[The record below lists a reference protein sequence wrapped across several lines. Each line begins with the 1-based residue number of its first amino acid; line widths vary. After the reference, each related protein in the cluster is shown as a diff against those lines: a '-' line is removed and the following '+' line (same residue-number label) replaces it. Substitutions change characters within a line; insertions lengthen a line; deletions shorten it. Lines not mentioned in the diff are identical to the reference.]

1 MSLATWLHRYQS
13 HVVVFGVVV
22 ATVALIAGLVAA
34 GSRSAP
40 PSPDGQS
47 ASTSRLAAD
56 RSANDF
62 GAISMAAGLVST
74 DFTIRNTTSETLT
87 ISKLSTSCMCTS
99 ASLQINESTFGP
111 FGMPGHGGGFT
122 KAGVFVNPGEKVV
135 VEATFDPA
143 AHGPAGIGEVLREI
157 YIDTG
162 ADKPI
167 ILGFKVNVTP

>member
-111 FGMPGHGGGFT
+111 FGMPGHGVIPAINQTLASGAT
-122 KAGVFVNPGEKVV
+122 AKVTV
-135 VEATFDPA
+135 TFDPA
-143 AHGPAGIGEVLREI
+143 AHGPSGIGRIVRNVYLDGPSGERLSLTIQATV
-157 YIDTG
+157 
-162 ADKPI
+162 KP
-167 ILGFKVNVTP
+167 